1 MKARPLALVL
11 ALAASIAAPAAQAQ
25 SYPAGP
31 VKIIVGTGPGA
42 SPDVI
47 CRVVADQL
55 ARLWRQ
61 QVVVLNQPGAGGA
74 IAIRAAGNAAPD
86 GGTLYFALA
95 SNFVALPELQ
105 ATFPFDVARDFVPI
119 GYVGEHPM
127 VIGATPALGVGT
139 LPELVALAKRR
150 PGELNIAAGNRGI
163 ALHLTAERLR
173 STTGIDA
180 TLVNHPGAP
189 QAMADIR
196 VMRTRS
202 STRCPGLAGFPIRGG
217 SISRW
222 RSASERRLADF
233 PDSADRGRDAAGLRG
248 GRLVRA
254 AGAPKTPEAIAR
266 KASDDLRTALAQP
279 ELKQRFRKLGTYLRP
294 MSPAEL
300 TTFIA
305 EQQQLWKPVIAEIVS
320 KTPK

>member
-55 ARLWRQ
+55 ARLWGQ

-139 LPELVALAKRR
+139 LPEHRARQAPAGRTQHRR
-150 PGELNIAAGNRGI
+150 RQPRQRAPPHRRTAAQHHRHRCDPGELSGRAAGHGRHPRRPRARDRRRGVR
-163 ALHLTAERLR
+163 A
-173 STTGIDA
+173 
-180 TLVNHPGAP
+180 
-189 QAMADIR
+189 
-196 VMRTRS
+196 
-202 STRCPGLAGFPIRGG
+202 
-217 SISRW
+217 
-222 RSASERRLADF
+222 RRLDPRRLDQAAGGRF
-233 PDSADRGRDAAGLRG
+233 RAAPGRFSRPADRGRDAAGL
-248 GRLVRA
+248 
-254 AGAPKTPEAIAR
+254 
-266 KASDDLRTALAQP
+266 
-279 ELKQRFRKLGTYLRP
+279 
-294 MSPAEL
+294 
-300 TTFIA
+300 
-305 EQQQLWKPVIAEIVS
+305 
-320 KTPK
+320 